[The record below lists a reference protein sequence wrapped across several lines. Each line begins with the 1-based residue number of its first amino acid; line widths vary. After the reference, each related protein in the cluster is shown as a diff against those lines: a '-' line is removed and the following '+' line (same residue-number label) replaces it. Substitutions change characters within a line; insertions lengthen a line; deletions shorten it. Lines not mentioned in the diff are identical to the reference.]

1 MINWFKTMLLFVAL
15 AAVLMLVGGAVAGR
29 QGLIVALVLS
39 IGINFFSYWFSD
51 KIVLASYGAKPLSE
65 AEAPRVHAVLAQ
77 LCQAAGIP
85 KPPLYHTPE
94 QSPNAFATG
103 RDPHHAVVCVTDG
116 LLDLLDEEEL
126 KGVLAHELAHVK
138 RRDILIG
145 TVAASIA
152 STIMFVASMA
162 RWGLM
167 FSGYG
172 GDRDRGGTNPLA
184 LLVAAIVAP
193 LAALLIQM
201 AISRSREYGAD
212 EAGARF
218 AGNPYGLANALKKLQ
233 TMSARIPLK
242 ASPSTAHMFIVK
254 PFTGGG
260 IFAIFATHPLIEK
273 RIARLMEM
281 RGAT

>member
-1 MINWFKTMLLFVAL
+1 MFNWFKTMMLFVAL

-29 QGLIVALVLS
+29 QGLVIALVISL
-39 IGINFFSYWFSD
+39 IINFGSYWFSD
-51 KIVLASYGAKPLSE
+51 KIVLASYGAQPLSE
-65 AEAPRVHAVLAQ
+65 AEAPRAHAVLAE
-77 LCQAAGIP
+77 LSQAAGIP

-94 QSPNAFATG
+94 SSPNAFATG
-103 RDPHHAVVCVTDG
+103 RDPNHAVVCVTDG
-116 LLDLLDEEEL
+116 LLELLDEKEL
-126 KGVLAHELAHVK
+126 KGVLGHELAHVK
-138 RRDILIG
+138 HRDILIG

-201 AISRSREYGAD
+201 AISRSQEYGAD
-212 EAGARF
+212 EGGAQF
-218 AGNPYGLANALKKLQ
+218 AGNPYGLADALRKLE
-233 TMSARIPLK
+233 TVSARIPLK

-260 IFAIFATHPLIEK
+260 IFSLFATHPPIEK

>member
-1 MINWFKTMLLFVAL
+1 MFNWFKTMMLFVAL

-29 QGLIVALVLS
+29 QGVAIALVFSLV
-39 IGINFFSYWFSD
+39 INFVSYWFSD
-51 KIVLASYGAKPLSE
+51 KIVLASYGAKPLTE
-65 AEAPRVHAVLAQ
+65 AEAPRVHAVLAE

-94 QSPNAFATG
+94 SSPNAFATG

-116 LLDLLDEEEL
+116 LLDLLNEEEL
-126 KGVLAHELAHVK
+126 KGVLGHELAHVK
-138 RRDILIG
+138 HRDILIG

-152 STIMFVASMA
+152 STIMFVSSMA

-172 GDRDRGGTNPLA
+172 GNRDREGANPLA
-184 LLVAAIVAP
+184 LLIAAIVAP

-212 EAGARF
+212 ESGAQF
-218 AGNPYGLANALKKLQ
+218 AGNPYGLADALRKLQ

-260 IFAIFATHPLIEK
+260 VFDLFATHPPIEK
-273 RIARLMEM
+273 RIARLMEL
-281 RGAT
+281 RGAR

>member
-1 MINWFKTMLLFVAL
+1 MANWLKTMILFVAL
-15 AAVLMLVGGAVAGR
+15 GAVLMLVGGAVAGR
-29 QGLIVALVLS
+29 GGVLIGLVLS
-39 IGINFFSYWFSD
+39 LGINFFSYWFSD
-51 KIVLASYGAKPLSE
+51 KIVLASYGAKELTE
-65 AEAPRVHAVLAQ
+65 AEAPRVHAVVAQ
-77 LCQAAGIP
+77 LCQAAGLP
-85 KPPLYHTPE
+85 KPRIYHTPE
-94 QSPNAFATG
+94 SSPNAFATG
-103 RDPHHAVVCVTDG
+103 RSPEHAVVCVTDG
-116 LLDLLDEEEL
+116 ILELLDEEEL
-126 KGVLAHELAHVK
+126 KGVLVHELAHVK
-138 RRDILIG
+138 HRDILIG

-152 STIMFVASMA
+152 STIMFISSMA

-172 GDRDRGGTNPLA
+172 GSRDREGTNPLA
-184 LLVAAIVAP
+184 LLIAAIVAP

-212 EAGARF
+212 EGGAQF
-218 AGNPYGLANALKKLQ
+218 AGNPYGLANALKKLE

-242 ASPSTAHMFIVK
+242 ASPATAHMFIVK

-260 IFAIFATHPLIEK
+260 IFSLFATHPPIEK